1 MRILHDISLR
11 LGEQTVVY
19 PGDPQFRRDVPA
31 TIDQAGCEFS
41 TLEMGAHSGTHID
54 APAHFIEGGKRLDAF
69 DPSRFVV
76 PAVVVDLPGR
86 DVVGPDDLA
95 DIELPAGG
103 AILCKTDNSHTGLAG
118 SGRYSRQYTHL
129 SAEAAE
135 ACVAMGAS
143 LVGIDYLSVDP
154 LAGDHVAHRI
164 LMAAE
169 VLILENI
176 DLAAVQ
182 PGLYTLLCPPL
193 AIPSAEACPVRALLG
208 EADWSVRSH

>member
-11 LGEQTVVY
+11 LGDQTVVY
-19 PGDPQFRRDVPA
+19 PGDPQFRRDVLA
-31 TIDQAGCEFS
+31 TIDQAGYEFS

-86 DVVGPDDLA
+86 AVIGPDDLA
-95 DIELPAGG
+95 GLDLPSGG
-103 AILCKTDNSHTGLAG
+103 AILLKSDNSHAGLAG
-118 SGRYSRQYTHL
+118 SGRYSEEYTCL
-129 SAEAAE
+129 SPAAAE
-135 ACVAMGAS
+135 VCVDLDAS

-154 LAGDHVAHRI
+154 VQGDHPAHHI

-169 VLILENI
+169 ILILENI
-176 DLAAVQ
+176 DLSDVR
-182 PGLYTLLCPPL
+182 PGPYTLLCPPL
-193 AIPSAEACPVRALLG
+193 AIPAAEASPARALLG
-208 EADWSVRSH
+208 EAD